1 MARRRGHSELR
12 SRSLV
17 KGTPPNQALHLTGP
31 PYWSSRDTTPLQAA
45 RQVSYF
51 VKRRR
56 DRSAD
61 RVFFNLF
68 GVARVVD
75 NRRAPST
82 QSFIL
87 NGFFLLLL
95 VILARAIFLRS
106 VPAAPSSSTSAIAN
120 GDRTEPKP

>member
-1 MARRRGHSELR
+1 M
-12 SRSLV
+12 
-17 KGTPPNQALHLTGP
+17 
-31 PYWSSRDTTPLQAA
+31 
-45 RQVSYF
+45 SYF

-75 NRRAPST
+75 NRRTPLT

-95 VILARAIFLRS
+95 VILGESNFLA
-106 VPAAPSSSTSAIAN
+106 VGTSCPVKLYQ
-120 GDRTEPKP
+120 RYCKR